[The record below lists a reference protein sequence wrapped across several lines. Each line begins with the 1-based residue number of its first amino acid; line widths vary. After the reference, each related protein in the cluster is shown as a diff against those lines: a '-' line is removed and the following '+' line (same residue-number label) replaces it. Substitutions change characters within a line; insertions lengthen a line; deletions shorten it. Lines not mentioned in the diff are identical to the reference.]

1 MDQNAAESN
10 GRLADRLRKL
20 ADRIE
25 AREERLYCSA
35 GAQIPDPVAV
45 AVGTDGE
52 LSYQRPCPINLVIV
66 IGDEEFVSKES
77 R

>member
-45 AVGTDGE
+45 GTDGE

>member
-10 GRLADRLRKL
+10 KRLADCLRKL

-25 AREERLYCSA
+25 GREELLCSSISTK
-35 GAQIPDPVAV
+35 IPDPVA
-45 AVGTDGE
+45 ALPGGE
-52 LSYQRPCPINLVIV
+52 LVWQRPCPINLVIV

>member
-10 GRLADRLRKL
+10 KRLADRLRKL

-25 AREERLYCSA
+25 GREERLYCSV
-35 GAQIPDPVAV
+35 GAQIPNPVAV
-45 AVGTDGE
+45 GSAGE

>member
-1 MDQNAAESN
+1 METLPSEHNK
-10 GRLADRLRKL
+10 RLADRLRKL

-45 AVGTDGE
+45 GSEGE